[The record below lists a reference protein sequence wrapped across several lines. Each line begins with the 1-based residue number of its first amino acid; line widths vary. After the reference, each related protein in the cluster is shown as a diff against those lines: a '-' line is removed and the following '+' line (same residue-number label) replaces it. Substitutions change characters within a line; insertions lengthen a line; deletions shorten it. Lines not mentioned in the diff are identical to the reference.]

1 MRPPALCVIALALA
15 ACERDEPRPVRDP
28 REALRQLVR
37 CSLDRVSAAPP
48 ASQLEGSMRQS
59 LRLDRERFAAR
70 AGTCES
76 ALETE
81 GGRHACL
88 DRLRT
93 RWAEMLTTVQ
103 RPSPDAIDHDVA
115 VRRISEAYTE
125 AMRACPE

>member
-1 MRPPALCVIALALA
+1 MRGAARCLFALALA
-15 ACERDEPRPVRDP
+15 ACERDEPRPVRAP
-28 REALRQLVR
+28 REALGQLVR
-37 CSLDRVSAAPP
+37 CSLDRVSTTPS
-48 ASQLEGSMRQS
+48 ASQLEGAMRQS

-88 DRLRT
+88 ARLRA
-93 RWAEMLTTVQ
+93 RWAAMLTTVQ

-115 VRRISEAYTE
+115 VRRVSEAYTE
-125 AMRACPE
+125 AMRTCPE

>member
-1 MRPPALCVIALALA
+1 
-15 ACERDEPRPVRDP
+15 
-28 REALRQLVR
+28 
-37 CSLDRVSAAPP
+37 
-48 ASQLEGSMRQS
+48 MRQS

-88 DRLRT
+88 ARLRA
-93 RWAEMLTTVQ
+93 RWAAMLTTVQ

-115 VRRISEAYTE
+115 VRRVSEAYTE
-125 AMRACPE
+125 AMRTCPE